1 MSHKTPPQK
10 TQTLKIHKA
19 KTDKA
24 EKRNRKIT
32 IILGDLS
39 TASKK
44 LMELQE
50 INKDIKALNV
60 MINPQNV
67 ADKYKPLYPTT
78 AEYISLSIHRTF
90 FKIFHKV
97 DYRTNKFKSI
107 EIIVCSL
114 IIMDSN

>member
-1 MSHKTPPQK
+1 
-10 TQTLKIHKA
+10 
-19 KTDKA
+19 
-24 EKRNRKIT
+24 
-32 IILGDLS
+32 
-39 TASKK
+39 
-44 LMELQE
+44 MELQE